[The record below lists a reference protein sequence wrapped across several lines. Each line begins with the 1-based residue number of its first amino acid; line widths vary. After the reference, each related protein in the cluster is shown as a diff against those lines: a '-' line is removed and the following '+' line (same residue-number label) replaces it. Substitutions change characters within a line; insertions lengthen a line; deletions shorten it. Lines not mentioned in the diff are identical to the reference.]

1 MYANA
6 IYNERVTR
14 VTLFFILL
22 GILGW
27 WRGLLIFFNVRQSMF
42 DCFFKEKSASS
53 MCTEIKLD
61 QQIFFLSN
69 HGKFI
74 LQSFDTLFP
83 PSFECKH
90 WQRFLS
96 FQKEKTGPI
105 GLEILQF

>member
-1 MYANA
+1 
-6 IYNERVTR
+6 VT
-14 VTLFFILL
+14 
-22 GILGW
+22 LGW

-74 LQSFDTLFP
+74 LQSFDTLFSP
-83 PSFECKH
+83 H
-90 WQRFLS
+90 LNVN
-96 FQKEKTGPI
+96 TGKDFCHFKRRKLAP
-105 GLEILQF
+105 